1 MRNDICIHL
10 ISDSTGETVSAVA
23 RAAMA
28 QFGAVKIDERSYT
41 LIRSLPQLTK
51 ALDIIRAEP
60 GPVMYTLVKKDMR
73 SAVREFCETHQLPCI
88 SVLGNAITQ
97 LSAYVGIPTA
107 AEPGRQHGLDESYF
121 ARVEAINFA
130 LSHDD
135 GQNTWNLDAANII
148 LVGPS
153 RTSKS
158 PTCVYLANKG
168 LRVANV
174 PFVKDCVLP
183 ETLFSAKK
191 PLIVG
196 LTIDV
201 ERLFTIRESRLATL
215 GQHDASNYVDKEAI
229 AEEVLASK
237 RLFAKHRWPV
247 IDVTRRSV
255 EETAAHIIQL
265 YQRRKPHGG
274 EER

>member
-1 MRNDICIHL
+1 
-10 ISDSTGETVSAVA
+10 
-23 RAAMA
+23 MA
-28 QFGAVKIDERSYT
+28 QFGSVRMDERNYT

-51 ALDIIRAEP
+51 ALDAIRTEP
-60 GPVMYTLVKKDMR
+60 GPVMYTLVKREMR
-73 SAVREFCETHQLPCI
+73 DAVREFCETNQLPCI

-97 LSAYVGIPTA
+97 LSAYAGVATA

-121 ARVEAINFA
+121 TRVEAINFA
-130 LSHDD
+130 LAHDD
-135 GQNTWNLDAANII
+135 GQNTWNLDAANIV

-174 PFVKDCVLP
+174 PYVKDCALP
-183 ETLFSAKK
+183 DTLFSATK

-201 ERLFTIRESRLATL
+201 ERLFQIRESRLATL

-229 AEEVLASK
+229 TEEVLASK

-265 YQRRKPHGG
+265 YQRRKTSGS